1 MFFVKTSIIT
11 KKEKTMKFI
20 KSNKYNKKFVDENLM
35 GPNSMKMLEELLQ
48 SVKLEKGMRVLDLG
62 CGKGL
67 TSILLA
73 KEFGVQ
79 VFATDLWISATK
91 NYKTFESMGL
101 KNQIIP
107 IHSDARD
114 LPYADEYF
122 DAIVSID
129 SYYYF
134 GTEPDYMDKLAPL
147 VKKGGTIALAF
158 PGVKKELNGVL
169 PDEMMLS
176 WAEVKDEILKTFH
189 SIPWW
194 KELLEKSKE
203 IEIKSIQEMQCN
215 DEAWQDWLYSENEY
229 TKNVINDKLSMEAG
243 AGKYMNLIAIIA
255 ERKQNV

>member
-1 MFFVKTSIIT
+1 
-11 KKEKTMKFI
+11 MKFI
-20 KSNKYNKKFVDENLM
+20 KSNKYEQSFINENLM

-79 VFATDLWISATK
+79 VFATDLWIGATE
-91 NYKTFESMGL
+91 NYKTFKSMGL
-101 KNQIIP
+101 ENQIVP
-107 IHSDARD
+107 IHADALD

-122 DAIVSID
+122 DVIVSID

-134 GTEPDYMDKLAPL
+134 GIEPDYMDKLAQL

-169 PDEMMLS
+169 HDEMMLS
-176 WAEVKDEILKTFH
+176 WAEAKDEVLRTFH
-189 SIPWW
+189 SISWW
-194 KELLEKSKE
+194 KELLSKSKE
-203 IEIKSIQEMQCN
+203 ITIESIQEMQCF
-215 DEAWQDWLYSENEY
+215 DECWQDWLSCEHEY
-229 TKNVINDKLSMEAG
+229 AINDRLSMKAG
-243 AGKYMNLIAIIA
+243 ADKYMNLIAIIA
-255 ERKQNV
+255 KRK

>member
-1 MFFVKTSIIT
+1 
-11 KKEKTMKFI
+11 MKFI
-20 KSNKYNKKFVDENLM
+20 KSNKYDKKFVDENLM

-79 VFATDLWISATK
+79 VFATDLWISATE
-91 NYKTFESMGL
+91 NYKTFKSIGFE
-101 KNQIIP
+101 NQIIP
-107 IHSDARD
+107 IHADAGN

-158 PGVKKELNGVL
+158 PGVKNELNGTL

-176 WAEVKDEILKTFH
+176 WAQAKDEVLKTFH

-194 KELLEKSKE
+194 KELLSQSKE
-203 IEIKSIQEMQCN
+203 IEIESIQEM
-215 DEAWQDWLYSENEY
+215 EGFEETWQDWLSCEHEY
-229 TKNVINDKLSMEAG
+229 AINDRLSMEAG

-255 ERKQNV
+255 ERK

>member
-1 MFFVKTSIIT
+1 MPDLQIVKSRLLQQRR
-11 KKEKTMKFI
+11 KTMKFI
-20 KSNKYNKKFVDENLM
+20 KSNKYDKKFINENLM

-48 SVKLEKGMRVLDLG
+48 SVKLEKGMRVWDLG

-67 TSILLA
+67 TSIVLA

-79 VFATDLWISATK
+79 VFATDLWIGATE
-91 NYKTFESMGL
+91 NYKTFKSLNLE
-101 KNQIIP
+101 NRIIP
-107 IHSDARD
+107 IHADAGD

-134 GTEPDYMDKLAPL
+134 GTEPEFMDTKLAPL
-147 VKKGGTIALAF
+147 VKKGGTIAFAF

-176 WAEVKDEILKTFH
+176 WAEAKDEVFKTFH

-194 KELLEKSKE
+194 KALLEKSKE
-203 IEIKSIQEMQCN
+203 IEIESIQEMQCF
-215 DEAWQDWLYSENEY
+215 EETWQDWLSCEHEY
-229 TKNVINDKLSMEAG
+229 A
-243 AGKYMNLIAIIA
+243 
-255 ERKQNV
+255 

>member
-1 MFFVKTSIIT
+1 
-11 KKEKTMKFI
+11 MKFL
-20 KSNKYNKKFVDENLM
+20 KSNKYNKTFINENLM

-67 TSILLA
+67 TSVFLA

-79 VFATDLWISATK
+79 VFATDLWVGATE
-91 NYKTFESMGL
+91 NYKTFKSLNLE
-101 KNQIIP
+101 NQIIP
-107 IHSDARD
+107 IHSDAMD

-134 GTEPDYMDKLAPL
+134 GTEPEFMDTKLAPL
-147 VKKGGTIALAF
+147 VKRGGTIAIAF
-158 PGVKKELNGVL
+158 PGVKNELNGVL

-176 WAEVKDEILKTFH
+176 WAEAKEEVFKTFH

-194 KELLEKSKE
+194 KELLSKSKE
-203 IEIKSIQEMQCN
+203 ITIESIQEMQCH
-215 DEAWQDWLYSENEY
+215 DECWQDWLASDNEY
-229 TKNVINDKLSMEAG
+229 AINDRLSIEAG

-255 ERKQNV
+255 KRN

>member
-1 MFFVKTSIIT
+1 M
-11 KKEKTMKFI
+11 EFI
-20 KSNKYNKKFVDENLM
+20 KSNKYDKKFVEENLM

-79 VFATDLWISATK
+79 VFATDLWISATQ
-91 NYKTFESMGL
+91 NYKTFKSMSL
-101 KNQIIP
+101 ENQIIP
-107 IHSDARD
+107 IHADAGD

-129 SYYYF
+129 SYHYF
-134 GTEPDYMDKLAPL
+134 GTEPNYMDKLAPL

-169 PDEMMLS
+169 PDEMMSS
-176 WAEVKDEILKTFH
+176 WANVKDDILKTFH

-194 KELLEKSKE
+194 EELLSKSNE
-203 IEIKSIQEMQCN
+203 ITIESIQEMPCF
-215 DEAWQDWLYSENEY
+215 DECWQDWLASDNEY
-229 TKNVINDKLSMEAG
+229 VEYASNDKLSMEAG

-255 ERKQNV
+255 KRK

>member
-1 MFFVKTSIIT
+1 
-11 KKEKTMKFI
+11 MKFL
-20 KSNKYNKKFVDENLM
+20 KSNKYDKKFVDENLM

-67 TSILLA
+67 TSVFLA

-79 VFATDLWISATK
+79 VFATDLWIGATE
-91 NYKTFESMGL
+91 NYQLIKSLNLE
-101 KNQIIP
+101 NQIIP
-107 IHSDARD
+107 IHADAGD
-114 LPYADEYF
+114 LPYANEYF
-122 DAIVSID
+122 DAIISID

-134 GTEPDYMDKLAPL
+134 GTEPEYMDKLAPL

-158 PGVKKELNGVL
+158 PGVKQELNGVL

-176 WAEVKDEILKTFH
+176 WAEAKDEVLKTFH

-194 KELLEKSKE
+194 KELLSQSKE
-203 IEIKSIQEMQCN
+203 ISIDSIQEMQCH
-215 DEAWQDWLYSENEY
+215 DEAWKDWLSCEHEY
-229 TKNVINDKLSMEAG
+229 AINDRLSMEAG

-255 ERKQNV
+255 KRK